1 MILEYQGVL
10 EGQSDDSDLGCIVCL
25 GLSVPILRIIT
36 VRGNVLALDI
46 SCAMVWSFVV
56 MNLTISGIIHK
67 IAKSVTLT
75 MRS

>member
-10 EGQSDDSDLGCIVCL
+10 EGQSDLGCIVCL

-46 SCAMVWSFVV
+46 ISCAMVWSFVV
-56 MNLTISGIIHK
+56 MNLTISGIIYK

-75 MRS
+75 LRS